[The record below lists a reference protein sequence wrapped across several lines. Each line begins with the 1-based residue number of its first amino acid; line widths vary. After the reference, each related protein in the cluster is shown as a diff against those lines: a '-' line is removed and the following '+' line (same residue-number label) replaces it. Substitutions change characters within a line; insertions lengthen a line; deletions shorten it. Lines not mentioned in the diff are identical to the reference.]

1 MDELIRLN
9 QNLTDEI
16 IKISLSDLET
26 IEKYKKIQEVKE
38 EFRKKINLLVKN
50 IIKYE

>member
-26 IEKYKKIQEVKE
+26 FEKYKKIAAIKE
-38 EFRKKINLLVKN
+38 EFRQKIKFTC
-50 IIKYE
+50 